1 MADARDQT
9 SGCTGFQ
16 RAAKMKSEPST
27 RLKNS
32 RTWHQKPSYKMKLRP
47 KPRPRVNIGLAFERW
62 RVLRAEAGLISDAE
76 VALYLLN
83 E

>member
-9 SGCTGFQ
+9 FGCAGFQ
-16 RAAKMKSEPST
+16 RRAKKISEPST

-32 RTWHQKPSYKMKLRP
+32 KTWRQKSSYKTKQ
-47 KPRPRVNIGLAFERW
+47 RPRVNIGLAFERW
-62 RVLRAEAGLISDAE
+62 RALRAETGLISDAE
-76 VALYLLN
+76 VALYLLS